1 MKKKIFISSG
11 TILIVLLLSVS
22 GVLLYLH
29 SLPTPLKPYDFTDCT
44 VGVYGYWSDEIICDL
59 TQAETDEFIQVL
71 KTAKIFPIAEKSD
84 FQMSG
89 QTRLF
94 CIRLS
99 DGNTVELGAG
109 GASYIY
115 LNGKW
120 YRCDQS
126 TATYF
131 SNLFMDYAHR
141 YFVPISEQK

>member
-1 MKKKIFISSG
+1 MKKKLKTVGIC
-11 TILIVLLLSVS
+11 LLAVVLLGTA

-29 SLPTPLKPYDFTDCT
+29 SLPSPLEDYDFTDCT
-44 VGVYGYWSDEIICDL
+44 VSVYGYESDKMICDL
-59 TQAETDEFIQVL
+59 TQAETDGFIQAL
-71 KTAKIFPIAEKSD
+71 ETAKISPIAEKAD
-84 FQMSG
+84 FQMVG

-94 CIRLS
+94 RIRLS

-109 GASYIY
+109 GVSYIY

-120 YRCDQS
+120 YRCDEA

-141 YFVPISEQK
+141 YFVPISEQ